1 MFYWIEQNKDWFL
14 SGAGIFVV
22 SSLIGLIS
30 SLLTLY
36 LKIRIDKKKRKLL
49 SVKTKLNEYQIKT
62 TSDGEKLKVFYKER
76 TYDNLCQY
84 IVEIKNEGYVGIN
97 DQNIL
102 VTLPKD
108 SEVVKLSVNCNSHA
122 IEWEEKILG
131 CTEKQEILYCF
142 NRLER
147 HDNILISYLLNT
159 EHIEQI
165 GIQPRGTDGVD
176 YIFQENEPVADI
188 KLLIIHIS
196 LFILAGTLP
205 FIGSAVQAFVLLI
218 SSTIIIRVIREFQ
231 KNNNKEN
238 YININK
244 LDMNES
250 ARIQILQK

>member
-108 SEVVKLSVNCNSHA
+108 SEVVNLSVNCNSHA

-176 YIFQENEPVADI
+176 YIFQENEPVSDI

-196 LFILAGTLP
+196 LFILAGSLP

-238 YININK
+238 YINIKK

>member
-14 SGAGIFVV
+14 SGAGIFII
-22 SSLIGLIS
+22 SSIIGLIS

-49 SVKTKLNEYQIKT
+49 SVKTKLNKYQIET
-62 TSDGEKLKVFYKER
+62 TSNGEKLKVFYKER

-84 IVEIKNEGYVGIN
+84 IVEIKNEGYIGIN

-108 SEVVKLSVNCNSHA
+108 GEVVNLSVNCNSHA
-122 IEWEEKILG
+122 IKWEKKTLV
-131 CTEKQEILYCF
+131 CTEKQEVLYRF

-159 EHIEQI
+159 DRIDQI
-165 GIQPRGTDGVD
+165 SIQPRGTDGVD
-176 YIFQENEPVADI
+176 YIFQENEPVSDI
-188 KLLIIHIS
+188 KLLIIYIS
-196 LFILAGTLP
+196 LFILAGSLP

-218 SSTIIIRVIREFQ
+218 SSSTIIRVIREFQ
-231 KNNNKEN
+231 GNNDKEN

-244 LDMNES
+244 IDMNES